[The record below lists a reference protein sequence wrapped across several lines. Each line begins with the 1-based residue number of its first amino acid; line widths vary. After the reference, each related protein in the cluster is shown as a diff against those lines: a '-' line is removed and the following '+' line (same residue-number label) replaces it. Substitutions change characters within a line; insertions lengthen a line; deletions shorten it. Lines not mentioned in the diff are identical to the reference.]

1 MKKRFTEEQKAFAL
15 RQAES
20 GVPVQE
26 ILRKM
31 GISEPT
37 VLPLEA
43 KIRRHGRGLR
53 FAGSSNLRTRTSDLN
68 KW

>member
-31 GISEPT
+31 VFRT
-37 VLPLEA
+37 NVLSLEEEVW
-43 KIRRHGRGLR
+43 RHGRG
-53 FAGSSNLRTRTSDLN
+53 
-68 KW
+68 